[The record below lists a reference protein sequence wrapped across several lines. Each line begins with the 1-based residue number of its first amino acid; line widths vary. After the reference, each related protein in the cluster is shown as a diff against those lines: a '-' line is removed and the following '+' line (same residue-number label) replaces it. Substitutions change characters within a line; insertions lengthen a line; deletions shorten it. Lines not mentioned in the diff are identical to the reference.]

1 MFILTPF
8 KKYFDAKIPMVF
20 SAVVLLSLVII
31 IYKLNNETECNAKE
45 FKIDAPSFMVGEF
58 IIFSDDSKNADSWR
72 WYFGDNSQI
81 AFRSKVA
88 HSFDK
93 EGEYLVK
100 LVINNKCTVQRVV
113 AILPRKNSIDQSLI
127 PKINVPN
134 YVMEGEEIVF
144 EDNTDSAQSWEWRFG
159 ENLKNKVDSFDKKC
173 SYTFTSPGRK
183 MISLVVNDDY
193 THVATKVI
201 FVMPKKEEQVTK
213 SDRKRNTIPINPFQN
228 VPDAPPEEDNVVK
241 VEKGPEIGGADANKI
256 EDVFELVTNNKIS
269 YEDFL
274 KYFCKYNLPTV
285 VFKDQKTTS
294 LKEFY
299 YQVKKEKIKLKNIS
313 IQKVK
318 DDCIVIIL
326 IDKKYKSIF

>member
-1 MFILTPF
+1 MFILKPF
-8 KKYFDAKIPMVF
+8 KKYFDAKVPMVF
-20 SAVVLLSLVII
+20 LAVVLLSFVIVA
-31 IYKLNNETECNAKE
+31 YKLNNEVECNAKE

-58 IIFSDDSKNADSWR
+58 IIFSDDSKNAHSWR
-72 WYFGDNSQI
+72 WYFGDDSQI

-100 LVINNKCTVQRVV
+100 LVINNKCTVQRVIT
-113 AILPRKNSIDQSLI
+113 ILPRKTSIDQSLI
-127 PKINVPN
+127 PKINVPD

-144 EDNTDSAQSWEWRFG
+144 EDETDSAQSWEWRFG
-159 ENLKNKVDSFDKKC
+159 ENLNNKVDSFDKKC

-183 MISLVVNDDY
+183 MISLVVNNDY
-193 THVATKVI
+193 THVATKII
-201 FVMPKKEEQVTK
+201 FVMPKKDEQVVK
-213 SDRKRNTIPINPFQN
+213 SDRKRNVIPINPFQN
-228 VPDAPPEEDNVVK
+228 VPDAPPEEENVVK
-241 VEKGPEIGGADANKI
+241 VQKGPEIGGADANRI